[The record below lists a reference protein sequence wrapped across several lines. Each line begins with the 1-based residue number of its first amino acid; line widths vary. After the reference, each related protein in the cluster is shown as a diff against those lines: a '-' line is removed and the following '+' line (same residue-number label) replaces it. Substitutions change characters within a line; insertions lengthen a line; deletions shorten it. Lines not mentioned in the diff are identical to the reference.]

1 MSPPQNFPLAWDSI
15 DWVLLDMDGTLLDLH
30 FDSYFWKQHLPKRY
44 SELHQVELDTIRPQ
58 IHRQLEEKQGT
69 LDWYCTQYWS
79 KVFNLDI
86 IAAKTELRH
95 LICERPQ
102 AQEFLS
108 YIGDLGKPRVL
119 VTNADRPGIGLKFSA
134 TTLESQLDLVIS
146 SHDYG
151 IPKEQAEF
159 WHKLQ
164 RKIPFDPQRTLFIDD
179 SESVL
184 SAASG
189 FGIKY
194 VYAIGQA
201 DSTQP
206 RLQSSQ
212 FPIIDDFMQLVDL
225 DHEWGRTN
233 G

>member
-1 MSPPQNFPLAWDSI
+1 MSAPQPMPVAWDNI

-44 SELHQVELDTIRPQ
+44 SELHQVELATITPQ
-58 IHRQLEEKQGT
+58 IHRRLEEKQGT
-69 LDWYCTQYWS
+69 LNWYCTQYWS

-86 IAAKTELRH
+86 IAAKTEVKH
-95 LICERPQ
+95 LIRERPHVM
-102 AQEFLS
+102 EFLQ
-108 YIGDLGKPRVL
+108 YIGTLGKQRVL
-119 VTNADRPGIGLKFSA
+119 VTNADRPGIALKFAA
-134 TTLESQLDLVIS
+134 TALESQLDRVVS

-159 WHKLQ
+159 WQRLQ
-164 RKIPFDPQRTLFIDD
+164 QEMPFDPERTLFIDD

-184 SAASG
+184 KAASA
-189 FGIKY
+189 FGIRY

-206 RLQSSQ
+206 RLHSSQ
-212 FPIIDDFMQLVDL
+212 FPIIDDFMQLVASQY
-225 DHEWGRTN
+225 G
-233 G
+233 